1 MNAVST
7 APFPSCA
14 PAQAGKAAAI
24 RNIAHRGLW
33 DETVPQNSL
42 EAFRRAWAAGATW
55 VETDFHRTKAGQM
68 VCIHAERELW
78 MYTGCEKK
86 IADLS
91 PEEVASLRLD
101 PSRPEAPTHVAPPC
115 GGAGGAAA
123 ASPAAGN
130 PRAEA
135 ARADAGEF
143 RIPLLDE
150 VLATVPPH
158 GTVQAEIKGYTP
170 DYPDRFDAAV
180 RAAGLSEKNI
190 VVSSFQLDALAD
202 FHRRLPSYRT
212 LWLLGV
218 PKGGDTDVIANI
230 ARCRDAGI
238 GAFCPGLT
246 GGDRALTGE
255 EADAVRAAGLS
266 LRVYGVNTPEALA
279 TARDI
284 GAEAFTCN
292 FWREAFDWARAVG
305 GIELLA

>member
-1 MNAVST
+1 M
-7 APFPSCA
+7 
-14 PAQAGKAAAI
+14 KI

-33 DETVPQNSL
+33 DETVPQNTL

-78 MYTGCEKK
+78 MYTGCDKE
-86 IADLS
+86 IAGLS

-101 PSRPEAPTHVAPPC
+101 PSRPGAPSHVAPPC
-115 GGAGGAAA
+115 PGAG
-123 ASPAAGN
+123 PA
-130 PRAEA
+130 PAEPPPSA
-135 ARADAGEF
+135 PGADAF
-143 RIPLLDE
+143 RIPLLGE

-158 GTVQAEIKGYTP
+158 GTLQAEIKGYAP
-170 DYPDRFDAAV
+170 DYPDLFDAAV
-180 RAAGLSEKNI
+180 RAAGLSERNI

-202 FHRRLPSYRT
+202 FRRRLPSYRT

-218 PKGGDTDVIANI
+218 PKDGDTDVFAQIAQ
-230 ARCRDAGI
+230 CRDAGI

-246 GGDRALTGE
+246 GGDRALSAA

-279 TARDI
+279 AARDI

-292 FWREAFDWARAVG
+292 FWREAFGWARAVG
-305 GIELLA
+305 GVELLA